1 MDTKTIMRKGGIT
14 MGRRAVEVEEEV
26 VEVQELP
33 VEEVIDLGTVKYENT
48 EKDEDPQLP
57 EEGEEVNEVY
67 TESVPDTDSKI
78 ILTIT
83 NKGGV
88 GVEIIGDWKGRAIR
102 AIPGVINKAFRQR
115 RLQKYKE
122 TQNIGG

>member
-1 MDTKTIMRKGGIT
+1 MDTKTIMRKGGII
-14 MGRRAVEVEEEV
+14 MGRRAVEVQEEV

-33 VEEVIDLGTVKYENT
+33 IEEVIEVV
-48 EKDEDPQLP
+48 DEDPQLP